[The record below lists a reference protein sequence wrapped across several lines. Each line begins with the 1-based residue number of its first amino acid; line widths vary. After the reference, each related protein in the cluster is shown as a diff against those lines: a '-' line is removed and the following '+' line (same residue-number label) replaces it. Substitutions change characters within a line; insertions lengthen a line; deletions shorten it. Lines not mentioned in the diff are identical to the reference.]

1 MNPALQAQQAY
12 RQNSVLSASP
22 EQLVLMLYD
31 GVLRFLRQ
39 AAVAMRESDLTNA
52 NARLRRAEAILD
64 ELRVTLDP
72 SAGELA
78 ERLDAIYLFCR
89 QLLVQAQLDKDPSR
103 IEAAVD
109 LIGEL
114 RDAWAAISA

>member
-31 GVLRFLRQ
+31 GALRFLRQ
-39 AAVAMRESDLTNA
+39 AAVAMREADVTNA
-52 NARLRRAEAILD
+52 NGRLRRAEAILD

-78 ERLDAIYLFCR
+78 ERLDAIYVFCR
-89 QLLVQAQLDKDPSR
+89 QLLVQAQLEQDPSR

-114 RDAWAAISA
+114 RDAWAAICA